1 MNQTAVAYATAQT
14 VDDTEA
20 VEDDCGEIKTESTS
34 NQDAVQTLID
44 AVQELI
50 DNRQKPS
57 WTSYIFLNS
66 LIDTLNNFFVL
77 FVWQASIGHFYLS
90 LLLYRVFRNFF
101 LHWKLL
107 LSFFQHFDHVRILD
121 SLSSA
126 YELPL
131 ERKTMECFLNR
142 EARCCFALM
151 TKSFT
156 YFGGG

>member
-57 WTSYIFLNS
+57 
-66 LIDTLNNFFVL
+66 
-77 FVWQASIGHFYLS
+77 
-90 LLLYRVFRNFF
+90 
-101 LHWKLL
+101 
-107 LSFFQHFDHVRILD
+107 
-121 SLSSA
+121 
-126 YELPL
+126 
-131 ERKTMECFLNR
+131 
-142 EARCCFALM
+142 
-151 TKSFT
+151 
-156 YFGGG
+156 